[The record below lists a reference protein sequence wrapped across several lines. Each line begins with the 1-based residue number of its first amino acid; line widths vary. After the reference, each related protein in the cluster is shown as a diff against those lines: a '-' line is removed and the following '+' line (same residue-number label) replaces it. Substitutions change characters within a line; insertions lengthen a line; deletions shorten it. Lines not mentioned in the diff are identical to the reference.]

1 LYGCLTT
8 RRQPTLFGS
17 SNCHESPPL
26 RVLVLKMVLKWSALL
41 IPIAT
46 IATIVLITATLREAL
61 KRHAALEAAR

>member
-1 LYGCLTT
+1 
-8 RRQPTLFGS
+8 
-17 SNCHESPPL
+17 
-26 RVLVLKMVLKWSALL
+26 MVLKWSALL